1 MFDSSPWL
9 SYQPKQWQTSCVRCF
24 IPSHCCWIGLTD
36 LSKVCL
42 GRRGFVDGLPS
53 VPSSYSPDMYD
64 RRRES
69 AFLSA
74 YLHSE
79 QCLEKKVYWK
89 FSNEFFLVI
98 LEAYLN
104 ILCCRFPVFLSHFC
118 IFFESTLCRCWI
130 FLPISLSLSPGIPI
144 SRSSSLPIICFFG
157 FLVSLSFS
165 FPFPWSIG
173 LPAFCPGLICFM
185 IECFC

>member
-89 FSNEFFLVI
+89 ISNEFFFGHLGSSSESPLFLFFSFLRLFWVSFESSLNLLCVVVESSYPSPFPCLLVSQSPG
-98 LEAYLN
+98 L
-104 ILCCRFPVFLSHFC
+104 PVYRSSAFSVSWSPCLTLSH
-118 IFFESTLCRCWI
+118 
-130 FLPISLSLSPGIPI
+130 SPG
-144 SRSSSLPIICFFG
+144 L
-157 FLVSLSFS
+157 LVSRHSVQV
-165 FPFPWSIG
+165 
-173 LPAFCPGLICFM
+173 
-185 IECFC
+185 